1 MSQVPFTSINF
12 GIDTSFEGR
21 CVTRWLL
28 TASID
33 GIGKT
38 HKTSIFP
45 ISIFQYKKGIN
56 DKIGTP
62 NYDLKKLAIKSLTH
76 RIYPNFVNCQY
87 ESNVPDC
94 HPIYYINDKM
104 DIPAQSLDDKALFR
118 IDSNTGKDHQ
128 TKAFDSYGHS
138 DQLFLSN
145 YCEMTLGEL
154 IDQIPSDYVGYPDE
168 QGYQIIDLRFAPNRY
183 LIEDTSQKYN
193 EYNIDQDDHFTKLNY
208 LNVNKDKRE
217 VYITTESFAYDITTP
232 SNTVNP
238 LGATVTSKNHVA
250 SVPPEYNPGTEM
262 ATMGSC
268 DGSALIEYRIGDSE
282 IKGTFENAWD
292 FMKSKYG
299 KVKSWRNSQ
308 FIETPGL
315 FIYDSFMNNYVAV
328 KRIIRN
334 EDIGV
339 WNKVVFN
346 DNSFIWLTDDH
357 PLPTQRGRIY
367 VKDMKPGD
375 TVPVAKSDKR
385 LEVVKIIHVGFRNRF
400 GYDVETE
407 SDHFDV
413 EGINS
418 HNCRTLI
425 GYDVNGMGYDKVG
438 RGNVN
443 PVTINLARIGI
454 RHGICLEERKVP
466 DVEGFFEELHKLLD
480 IAAKCLVQR
489 FYHVCSQSIKAGAF
503 MYENGTIADADKALE
518 TGKIYEAMKHGTNA
532 FGYIGVANACYAM
545 FGCYPHQDDKVN
557 DFALKIIDTISDYA
571 AEFTK
576 KYHLN
581 ASVYST
587 PAENCCYTICKKLQK
602 EFGKIKGVCDRSY
615 LTNSHHVPVF
625 ENISVRDKI
634 DFESQYAKYAKA
646 GCITYVEL
654 NSGTMKNPQA
664 VEAIVDYAMNNTKI
678 PYFAINFPIDTCDDC
693 GYTGDIEKTC
703 PICGSENIIRLRR
716 TTGYLSSDYRKF
728 NKGKMDEVND
738 RVKHG

>member
-1 MSQVPFTSINF
+1 M
-12 GIDTSFEGR
+12 
-21 CVTRWLL
+21 
-28 TASID
+28 
-33 GIGKT
+33 KT
-38 HKTSIFP
+38 NRRKLSDNKE
-45 ISIFQYKKGIN
+45 QN
-56 DKIGTP
+56 DKR
-62 NYDLKKLAIKSLTH
+62 
-76 RIYPNFVNCQY
+76 RI
-87 ESNVPDC
+87 
-94 HPIYYINDKM
+94 
-104 DIPAQSLDDKALFR
+104 R
-118 IDSNTGKDHQ
+118 
-128 TKAFDSYGHS
+128 
-138 DQLFLSN
+138 
-145 YCEMTLGEL
+145 
-154 IDQIPSDYVGYPDE
+154 
-168 QGYQIIDLRFAPNRY
+168 
-183 LIEDTSQKYN
+183 
-193 EYNIDQDDHFTKLNY
+193 
-208 LNVNKDKRE
+208 
-217 VYITTESFAYDITTP
+217 
-232 SNTVNP
+232 
-238 LGATVTSKNHVA
+238 
-250 SVPPEYNPGTEM
+250 
-262 ATMGSC
+262 
-268 DGSALIEYRIGDSE
+268 
-282 IKGTFENAWD
+282 
-292 FMKSKYG
+292 
-299 KVKSWRNSQ
+299 
-308 FIETPGL
+308 
-315 FIYDSFMNNYVAV
+315 
-328 KRIIRN
+328 KRIIIRSLLLVSFLLAIN
-334 EDIGV
+334 TFAWFTYISRAGV
-339 WNKVVFN
+339 TLNASVVNWDVTFLEETN
-346 DNSFIWLTDDH
+346 VIREIVIN
-357 PLPTQRGRIY
+357 

-375 TVPVAKSDKR
+375 TVPVTKSDKR

-466 DVEGFFEELHKLLD
+466 DVKGFFEELHKLLD

-557 DFALKIIDTISDYA
+557 DFALKIIDTISDYT

-625 ENISVRDKI
+625 ENISLRDKI